1 MNLYINALKR
11 EIYSKVSRKFLW
23 KKKKNKKYRDIK
35 RYLYIKI
42 QKYIKKHIKRY
53 TYTLRNAYN
62 IIIRIYYVKNYK
74 LKFAFIY

>member
-35 RYLYIKI
+35 RSIYKNTKI
-42 QKYIKKHIKRY
+42 Y
-53 TYTLRNAYN
+53 
-62 IIIRIYYVKNYK
+62 
-74 LKFAFIY
+74 